1 MATAKKLPSGSWR
14 VRVSTGKKDSNGKY
28 IYKSFTSQTKR
39 QAEAMASLY
48 LYEGKNLQSESVGKV
63 INNYIRLREKTLS
76 ASTIRGYNSIY
87 RNMQRKYTFFFNLR
101 ADKLETLAFQNL
113 IDNLVDEGKSP
124 RTIVHWYDLIGSSF
138 KEFNYVLPKVTLPK
152 TNIPDFEIPTDEDIR
167 IILKAVANT
176 PLEIPVMLAAFGP
189 LRRSEICGLTYP
201 DDFEGDVIHVHR
213 ACIIS
218 DSREVIYKN
227 PKSKAGDR
235 RLRMPKIVID
245 KIKEQGYVTDKKPD
259 YITERF
265 GSLMKKLGMPYHFHL
280 LRHFC
285 CSRLSELG
293 ISDAEIMRRGGWE
306 SDKIMKKIYRHTL
319 RDRSW
324 IADQKA
330 IDHFN
335 TLF

>member
-1 MATAKKLPSGSWR
+1 M
-14 VRVSTGKKDSNGKY
+14 
-28 IYKSFTSQTKR
+28 
-39 QAEAMASLY
+39 
-48 LYEGKNLQSESVGKV
+48 
-63 INNYIRLREKTLS
+63 
-76 ASTIRGYNSIY
+76 
-87 RNMQRKYTFFFNLR
+87 
-101 ADKLETLAFQNL
+101 
-113 IDNLVDEGKSP
+113 
-124 RTIVHWYDLIGSSF
+124 
-138 KEFNYVLPKVTLPK
+138 
-152 TNIPDFEIPTDEDIR
+152 
-167 IILKAVANT
+167 
-176 PLEIPVMLAAFGP
+176 
-189 LRRSEICGLTYP
+189 
-201 DDFEGDVIHVHR
+201 
-213 ACIIS
+213 
-218 DSREVIYKN
+218 IYKN

-319 RDRSW
+319 RDRSL